1 MELCSRSC
9 IFGRR
14 KQNICTLFF
23 ASPFIFVTSIVEP
36 IIFNNEAD
44 AGGGLEYMPNYYNE
58 PAKED
63 IPDSDWYVPQ
73 GAIPQGFELEENL
86 GKEGNQQ
93 PVNFQP
99 DFQSQPVNFQPDFQP
114 QPVDVQT
121 QPVFQPQPPGLVNGP
136 EENQPILYDWA
147 DYSKNS
153 F

>member
-1 MELCSRSC
+1 MTNLCIKINY
-9 IFGRR
+9 IFL
-14 KQNICTLFF
+14 I
-23 ASPFIFVTSIVEP
+23 SIVEP
-36 IIFNNEAD
+36 VIFNNEAD

-58 PAKED
+58 QAKED

-99 DFQSQPVNFQPDFQP
+99 DFLSHPVNFQPDFQP

-121 QPVFQPQPPGLVNGP
+121 QPVFQPQPPALVNGP

-147 DYSKNS
+147 DYSKNTS
-153 F
+153 YLLFLPLQTLVP